1 MFVLK
6 MALRETRASWRR
18 LLFFFICIAVG
29 VAAIVALRSVIQNV
43 RGVFGREA
51 RSLMAADV
59 VVATSRDW
67 TPAVRDVID
76 RRLQEAGA
84 LDRTEVIEMPTM
96 VRPAEEQKRVVR
108 LVELGAIQVGF
119 PLYGTLELRGGQVY
133 AHSLVEHQGALVGP
147 ELLTALSV
155 AIGDSIMVGQSPFTI
170 RGVITKEPGGNLGP
184 RLGPR
189 VLIDFADLPATGLLS
204 FGSRAGREVMVRLPD
219 GRDRALVDTLK
230 KDLENEFVN
239 VRSYRARDDAVGEDF
254 DRAENYLSL
263 VGLVIVILGGIAVA
277 SVTRV
282 FVQQKM
288 RSIAVLKCVGSTS
301 AQIIG
306 VYVLQ
311 VMTLGLVGSLFGVAL
326 ARMAIA
332 AIPLFVAGDSQSLLS
347 EVEYGVTM
355 SAGAQGVGIGV
366 LVSLL
371 FSVVPLLQVRLVKPS
386 LLLRSETV
394 RGLRVDWVRVGAF
407 IVVGAALVVV
417 TAWQAASL
425 KVGAIVCAGFLGV
438 AIVLQLM
445 GYALIRAIRPLANA
459 RTFSLRHAVLHLSRP
474 GNQTRVV
481 LLAVGLGA
489 FFIVGIRSLQDS
501 LMDRFAIN
509 TAADAPDMFLVDI
522 QQAQVEGVR
531 AFLSDPAQQVP
542 AFRLIP
548 TLRARITAVRGKE
561 VNLDSLQEVRGRG
574 GLGREYTVTY
584 RDRLE
589 ANERVVAGRFWTG
602 SSSAPEVS
610 VEEGIRDRFGI
621 QMDDTVRFDVLGRSL
636 EARVT
641 SIRTVDWQDTRGGGF
656 MFVFRPG
663 VLDQAPHT
671 FISPLRGP
679 EDAEQRVRFQ
689 HDLVERYPNVSAI
702 DFREVLKTIR
712 DVMSKVTLAITVVGG
727 LVLFSGGLILIGAV
741 AMTKF
746 QRVYEA
752 AVFKTLG
759 ATTRTIGLMLLF
771 EYGVLGV
778 LAGTIGSIGA
788 IALTWG
794 VSRYALDIPWKPFFG
809 EHAASIALTGVL
821 VSAIGVLSSLDVL
834 RHKPLAT
841 LRAE

>member
-6 MALRETRASWRR
+6 MAVRETRASWRR

-29 VAAIVALRSVIQNV
+29 VAAIVTLRSVIQNV
-43 RGVFGREA
+43 RAVFGREA

-59 VVATSRDW
+59 VVSTNRDW
-67 TPAVRDVID
+67 TPEVRQSVD
-76 RRLQEAGA
+76 RRLQEAGV
-84 LDRTEVIEMPTM
+84 LDRTEVVEMPTM
-96 VRPAEEQKRVVR
+96 VRPADEQKRVVR
-108 LVELGAIQVGF
+108 LVELGAVQSGF
-119 PLYGTLELRGGQVY
+119 PLYGTLELRDGQAY
-133 AHSLVEHQGALVGP
+133 RHALLEHQGALVGP
-147 ELLTALSV
+147 ELLTALNL
-155 AIGDSIMVGQSPFTI
+155 ATGDSIVVGQSTFVI
-170 RGVITKEPGGNLGP
+170 RGVIAKEPGGNLGP
-184 RLGPR
+184 RIGPR
-189 VLIDFADLPATGLLS
+189 VLIDFADVPATGLLG
-204 FGSRAGREVMVRLPD
+204 FGSRAGRQVMVRLPE
-219 GRDRALVDTLK
+219 GRDQALVDTLK
-230 KDLENEFVN
+230 HDLENDFVN
-239 VRSYRARDDAVGEDF
+239 VRSYRARDDQVGEDF

-288 RSIAVLKCVGSTS
+288 RSIAVLKCLGSTS

-311 VMTLGLVGSLFGVAL
+311 VMTLGLAGSLFGVGL
-326 ARMAIA
+326 ARLAIA
-332 AIPLFVAGDSQSLLS
+332 AIPLFVGESQSLLA
-347 EVEYGVTM
+347 EVDYGVTV
-355 SAGAQGVGIGV
+355 SAALQGVGIGV

-371 FSVVPLLQVRLVKPS
+371 FSVVPLLQVRVVKPS
-386 LLLRSETV
+386 LLLRAETV
-394 RGLRVDWVRVGAF
+394 RGLRIDWVRVGAF
-407 IVVGAALVVV
+407 VIVGAALVVV

-425 KVGAIVCAGFLGV
+425 KVGAIVCAGFLGGG
-438 AIVLQLM
+438 IMLQKNRYVLV
-445 GYALIRAIRPLANA
+445 RAIRPLAGA
-459 RTFSLRHAVLHLSRP
+459 RSFSLRHAVLHVSRP

-489 FFIVGIRSLQDS
+489 FFIVGIRSLQGS
-501 LMDRFAIN
+501 LMDQFSIN

-522 QQAQVEGVR
+522 QPGQVDGVR
-531 AFLSDPAQQVP
+531 AFLADPAQQVP
-542 AFRLIP
+542 SFRLIP

-561 VNLDSLQEVRGRG
+561 VNLESLQDVRGRG
-574 GLGREYTVTY
+574 SLAREYTVTY

-589 ANERVVAGRFWTG
+589 QNEHLVAGRFWTG
-602 SSSAPEVS
+602 ASSEPEVS
-610 VEEGIRDRFGI
+610 VEAGIRECFFNEAG
-621 QMDDTVRFDVLGRSL
+621 TTEKFDVLGRSL
-636 EARVT
+636 DARV
-641 SIRTVDWQDTRGGGF
+641 SSVRAVDWQDTRGGGF

-663 VLDQAPHT
+663 VLDDAPHT

-679 EDAEQRVRFQ
+679 QDAEARVRFQ

-727 LVLFSGGLILIGAV
+727 LVLFSGGLILVGAV

-759 ATTRTIGLMLLF
+759 ATTRTIALMLLF
-771 EYGVLGV
+771 EYGVLGL

-794 VSRYALDIPWKPFFG
+794 VSRYALDIPWEPFLG
-809 EHAASIALTGVL
+809 EHAASIVLTGVL